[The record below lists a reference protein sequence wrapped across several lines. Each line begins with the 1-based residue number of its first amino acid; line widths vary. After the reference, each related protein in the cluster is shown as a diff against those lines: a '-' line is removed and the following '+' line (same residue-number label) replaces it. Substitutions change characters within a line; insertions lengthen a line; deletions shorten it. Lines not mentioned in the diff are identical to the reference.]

1 MTGTSKHF
9 TAQAEKAKSSLELD
23 NDFAINPKKFYC
35 QKYPNDEIL
44 FCSEVSGKFYGK
56 RSMPEH
62 KGHNDKNLY
71 SVAADLQKMLIDVR
85 ALYFSKKNTLV
96 TKVHNHLGQME
107 SVFKV
112 YYDALDKLRYEML
125 GEEYEYLAKMD
136 GLETRLTRTVKT
148 MKNYNI
154 MELFNEEKELREQL

>member
-1 MTGTSKHF
+1 
-9 TAQAEKAKSSLELD
+9 
-23 NDFAINPKKFYC
+23 
-35 QKYPNDEIL
+35 
-44 FCSEVSGKFYGK
+44 
-56 RSMPEH
+56 
-62 KGHNDKNLY
+62 
-71 SVAADLQKMLIDVR
+71 MLIDIR

-136 GLETRLTRTVKT
+136 GLETRLTRTVKI

-154 MELFNEEKELREQL
+154 MEFFNEEKELREQL

>member
-9 TAQAEKAKSSLELD
+9 TAQAEKTKSSLELD

-35 QKYPNDEIL
+35 QKHPKNEIE
-44 FCSEVSGKFYGK
+44 FCSEVSGKFYCK
-56 RSMPEH
+56 RCMPEH
-62 KGHNDKNLY
+62 KGHNDKNLHA
-71 SVAADLQKMLIDVR
+71 VAADLQKMLIDIR

-136 GLETRLTRTVKT
+136 GLETRLTRTVKI

-154 MELFNEEKELREQL
+154 MEFFNEEKELREQL